1 MPMEENGN
9 RTVKIFSYK
18 KVWNVEKKIYSISNI
33 NLPVPVNPYDLG
45 AFLGIAL
52 FMLLLGKVI
61 PPLAAIPTVIRFLV
75 IPYAVSNYLMKMKLD
90 GKNPFKFWLGCVVY
104 MFTIKGKFL
113 QLFTK
118 YPDKEEKIVLNWKSG
133 RGIE

>member
-1 MPMEENGN
+1 MPMEEN

-18 KVWNVEKKIYSISNI
+18 KVWKVEKKIYSISNI

-52 FMLLLGKVI
+52 FMLLLGKII
-61 PPLAAIPTVIRFLV
+61 PIVAAIPTVIRFV
-75 IPYAVSNYLMKMKLD
+75 IIPYGISHYLMKMKLD
-90 GKNPFKFWLGCVVY
+90 GKNPFKFWLGCIIY
-104 MFTIKGKFL
+104 FFTTKGSFL
-113 QLFTK
+113 QMFK
-118 YPDKEEKIVLNWKSG
+118 SYPDKKEKITLNWKCS